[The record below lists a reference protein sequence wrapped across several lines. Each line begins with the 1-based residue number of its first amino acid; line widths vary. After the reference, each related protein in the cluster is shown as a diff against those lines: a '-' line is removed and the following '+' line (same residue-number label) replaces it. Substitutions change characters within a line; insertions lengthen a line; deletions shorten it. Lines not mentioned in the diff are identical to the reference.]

1 METDSDLKMRR
12 NIVDA
17 KKNSSRMLKKKVLS
31 LLHISDLEKGLEEI
45 CRYPAKQLIG
55 PLFSHFFH
63 QEEIIRWH
71 AVTAMGAVVDGMAK
85 SGDMESARVVM
96 RRLMWSL
103 NDESGGIGW
112 GSPEAM
118 GEITARNEKLANEFH
133 RILTSYACEEGNF
146 LEHEILQRG
155 LLWGIGR
162 LSHARPA
169 LIADALPWLL
179 PFLKSADPFHRGLA
193 AWAAG
198 PVADENA
205 RTEIKKLATD
215 NEVINIFLN
224 GKLVQKSVAWLA
236 KMSLM

>member
-1 METDSDLKMRR
+1 METE
-12 NIVDA
+12 
-17 KKNSSRMLKKKVLS
+17 KNSSRILKKKILE
-31 LLHISDLEKGLEEI
+31 LLRLSDLDKGVEDI
-45 CRYPAKQLIG
+45 CRYPAKQVIG

-63 QEEIIRWH
+63 QEERIRWH

-85 SGDMESARVVM
+85 AGDMESARVVM

-118 GEITARNEKLANEFH
+118 GEITARNGKLAEEYH

-146 LEHEILQRG
+146 LEHEMLQRG

-169 LIADALPWLL
+169 LIPYALPWLL

-198 PVADENA
+198 PVADGNA
-205 RTEIKKLATD
+205 RAELKNLAGD
-215 NEVINIFLN
+215 SAVINIFLE
-224 GKLVQKSVAWLA
+224 GKLTEKSVA
-236 KMSLM
+236 SLVADSCQCS